1 MNHTK
6 ISIFLPDFNKIWI
19 FFKNVHKSPQYQI
32 ERKSSHWETLMH
44 EYRQTERYMR
54 KDRRRDKLKYMAK
67 LIGTFHDSVSKP
79 RKENEIV
86 KTGIHKSEYLILYA
100 TKDVE

>member
-1 MNHTK
+1 
-6 ISIFLPDFNKIWI
+6 
-19 FFKNVHKSPQYQI
+19 
-32 ERKSSHWETLMH
+32 
-44 EYRQTERYMR
+44 MR

-86 KTGIHKSEYLILYA
+86 KTGIHKSEYIILYA